1 MGHSCRKWTLYML
14 KPNPDELKDIVRE
27 LRERLEA
34 LTTKQSEVLQTAV
47 SQGMNQAET
56 NQYDERHGKI
66 VELTQRLRR
75 IESSP
80 AMQDEKRDRWLKL
93 CQQATV
99 EKDPEKQIE
108 LIKEANDLL
117 EKAERRAS

>member
-1 MGHSCRKWTLYML
+1 ML
-14 KPNPDELKDIVRE
+14 KPNPDELKDIARE

-47 SQGMNQAET
+47 SKGMNQAET
-56 NQYDERHGKI
+56 NQYDERHGNI